1 VHQTR
6 VGTFPG
12 SAAPVTVQVTE
23 PSRRRT
29 GCVFVAFEW
38 GQRHGINS
46 GSKCNFAGECAFQT
60 PNGSLC
66 NLRLGSK
73 NWKYSDER
81 SEGNNRRHLP
91 FLLRWYSA
99 FTRQTCHC
107 SRSESA
113 GATLASYPVSPAG
126 TVLLPAPTLRSSL
139 PPMALALASKW
150 LDAGRSSDVAASL
163 HADARG
169 SKTAHAPLC
178 RDGTLM
184 SRVRGGALPAVH
196 PSCARVQVVDVC
208 LLHAWCVYV
217 AASTSAARRRF
228 QLAAA

>member
-91 FLLRWYSA
+91 FLPASKGLCGPIQMLR
-99 FTRQTCHC
+99 
-107 SRSESA
+107 
-113 GATLASYPVSPAG
+113 G
-126 TVLLPAPTLRSSL
+126 LLPGGRT
-139 PPMALALASKW
+139 ALVFCVHETDVPLLEIGKR
-150 LDAGRSSDVAASL
+150 GRNTCV
-163 HADARG
+163 
-169 SKTAHAPLC
+169 
-178 RDGTLM
+178 
-184 SRVRGGALPAVH
+184 V
-196 PSCARVQVVDVC
+196 PSEPSGYLCARN
-208 LLHAWCVYV
+208 
-217 AASTSAARRRF
+217 
-228 QLAAA
+228 